1 MLQVTLL
8 IVDDILELVRTCHT
22 RFRIPHLFHRVSIR
36 LSKTALSVK
45 DVSLFFFENEFELTI

>member
-1 MLQVTLL
+1 MLQATLV
-8 IVDDILELVRTCHT
+8 IVDTLELVRTYHT
-22 RFRIPHLFHRVSIR
+22 RFRILHLFHRVSIR